1 MKKLLSFVLAALLLL
16 LPAGCAA
23 EIPETPDSPVLC
35 AVSQVGAPTLDAF
48 AALGF
53 EDPEAHVGDGE
64 VQFYLSVPEGVTLC
78 GEAGTAMIFHS
89 APDNASVL
97 DNPETS
103 AIQFVFAFDDPTAE
117 NYAFTLELFK
127 ALRDELGEPEAPTAY
142 LSFSEV
148 TADDLAGSAP
158 GEPAARNVWLQDD
171 VQVTLTGR
179 AIAAEDNQP
188 SGKPCWYVLVDF
200 SPHNG
205 ASA

>member
-1 MKKLLSFVLAALLLL
+1 
-16 LPAGCAA
+16 
-23 EIPETPDSPVLC
+23 
-35 AVSQVGAPTLDAF
+35 
-48 AALGF
+48 
-53 EDPEAHVGDGE
+53 
-64 VQFYLSVPEGVTLC
+64 
-78 GEAGTAMIFHS
+78 MIFKEES
-89 APDNASVL
+89 QL
-97 DNPETS
+97 
-103 AIQFVFAFDDPTAE
+103 
-117 NYAFTLELFK
+117 K

-158 GEPAARNVWLQDD
+158 GEPAAQNVWLRDD